1 MILVDL
7 NVVLDVVQ
15 RREPHYARSAALLSE
30 IVARR
35 TDACLPATP

>member
-15 RREPHYARSAALLSE
+15 RREPHYQASAGVLDR
-30 IVARR
+30 VVGKHVKGVV
-35 TDACLPATP
+35 